1 MSSLQVC
8 QSTFTHVLRRF
19 ITCIL
24 LSAMLIIHLYKTGIV
39 ISSYALFLC
48 VGVTSS
54 SECHPSP
61 LLFRASRAQMGNGR
75 RSLPFFLLRGFSFTL
90 LYLFIFLLAAQTVLN
105 KLKKHFYWMTWKNV
119 CVLTLHLTLIK
130 FFADVSVFLYLFGM
144 DMFYCERDTLSFAVP
159 LSNVFYHVLTFKW
172 LKIERS
178 GE

>member
-90 LYLFIFLLAAQTVLN
+90 LYLFIFFTGSTNCLEQIEKTFLLNDMKKCVCFDSPLDFDQIFRRRVCFLVSFWHGYVLLR
-105 KLKKHFYWMTWKNV
+105 KRYSVLRCASLQ
-119 CVLTLHLTLIK
+119 CVLSCVNIQMT
-130 FFADVSVFLYLFGM
+130 
-144 DMFYCERDTLSFAVP
+144 
-159 LSNVFYHVLTFKW
+159 
-172 LKIERS
+172 
-178 GE
+178 